1 MHDSFGGYKV
11 LERVGAGSKAEV
23 FRARDTRAGR
33 TAAVKVLTSEL
44 AVDPVAGQP
53 FVDDAY
59 AAAKLGHPNA
69 AALYEIG
76 EQDGRPYLVY
86 EYVQGQSLKALLG
99 GLPINPRRAL
109 EFATQ
114 IADALADAHAHGVIH
129 RDLRPEKVLVSQKG
143 TAKVIDFG
151 LGHYAT
157 AVARQQQARAGRPSA
172 AMGYWAPEQR
182 DGLGDQQSD
191 IYALGLVLLEMLTGQ
206 PPTSD
211 GQRPPL
217 SGLTSSAEARLA
229 PLVTRMLA
237 VDPGQRVASAA
248 TVAAEFRDAIHALE
262 ERRDSP
268 AAAIGPMPAV
278 DKGAPTR
285 QAAARSTQSTTP
297 PRSQA
302 SALSDGGG
310 RGATPWLVGALIVVV
325 ALAVWLALQG

>member
-11 LERVGAGSKAEV
+11 LERVGAGGKAEV

-44 AVDPVAGQP
+44 AVDPVAGRP

-59 AAAKLGHPNA
+59 AAATLGHPNA

-99 GLPINPRRAL
+99 GHPINPRRAL

-114 IADALADAHAHGVIH
+114 IADALADAHAHGIIH
-129 RDLRPEKVLVSQKG
+129 RALRPEKVLVSQKG

-157 AVARQQQARAGRPSA
+157 AVARQQQTVAGKPAA
-172 AMGYWAPEQR
+172 AMSYWAPEQR

-191 IYALGLVLLEMLTGQ
+191 IYALGLILLEMLTGQ
-206 PPTSD
+206 PPTPD
-211 GQRPPL
+211 GQPPPL
-217 SGLTSSAEARLA
+217 NGLASSTQARLA

-237 VDPGQRVASAA
+237 ADPGQRVTSAA
-248 TVAAEFRDAIHALE
+248 TVAAEFRDAIHALDE
-262 ERRDSP
+262 GRDSP
-268 AAAIGPMPAV
+268 ASTTGPMPAP
-278 DKGAPTR
+278 DTWGPTR
-285 QAAARSTQSTTP
+285 RAAALSTQSTMP
-297 PRSQA
+297 PRSQR
-302 SALSDGGG
+302 SAVRDGDGS
-310 RGATPWLVGALIVVV
+310 RGAPWLIGALIVAVV
-325 ALAVWLALQG
+325 LVIWLALRA